1 MDTDSI
7 LRIGQEA
14 LLLVLL
20 LSAPGAVAA
29 LLVGLLVS
37 LFQAATQVQ
46 EQTLSVVP
54 KIVAVYLVL
63 ISFGVWI
70 LGQLVSFSMQLFESI
85 GQVG

>member
-63 ISFGVWI
+63 IAFGVWI